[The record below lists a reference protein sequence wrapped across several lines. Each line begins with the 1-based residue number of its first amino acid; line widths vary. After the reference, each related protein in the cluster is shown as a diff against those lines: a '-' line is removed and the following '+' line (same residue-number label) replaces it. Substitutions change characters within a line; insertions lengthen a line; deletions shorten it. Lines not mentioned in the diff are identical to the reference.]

1 MGIIGILY
9 LQPPSLT
16 TTNNPVQLL
25 LILSQDLLNF
35 LSTTF
40 SQLTFDVEQHFFDK
54 FEEQAPPKVVNIGSQ
69 YW

>member
-16 TTNNPVQLL
+16 TANNLVQLL

-40 SQLTFDVEQHFFDK
+40 SQLTFDVVQHFFEK